1 MKPNAIVLFSGVAMF
16 VAVSCA
22 VPPDDTPVDEDQ
34 TGGGGTTPG
43 VGGNAGTPPTAGTS
57 QGGTTPGVGGT
68 TPGVG
73 GTTPGVGG
81 TTPGVGGTTP
91 VAGSGGTTPVAGSG
105 GTAPV
110 AGMGGT
116 TATGGDAG
124 TPGAGNGTGGTGTTT
139 CMPNPPAQTCGGTAA
154 PTDGVVIDFASFQTS
169 GTWGVSGMGDLTGGT
184 SYYQGRG
191 VTQLTA
197 VVEAGSLH
205 ITGSLPAYT
214 ADIMDDAEN
223 YAGIVFW
230 FGPCVNASAF
240 TGLSLPVSG
249 TLASA
254 ALKLQVQT
262 HLDYP
267 VDAANSKGGCS
278 FTSCDTRWSECVGPT
293 TTVTVPSAPA
303 TFAWS
308 AFTGGKPNAA
318 VTPEGLVGLQFQ
330 FECSATTA
338 PCTVD
343 VTLGTITLTM

>member
-1 MKPNAIVLFSGVAMF
+1 MRRMTPNAVFAFSGIAMF
-16 VAVSCA
+16 VAASCA
-22 VPPDDTPVDEDQ
+22 APPQDPEVDEND
-34 TGGGGTTPG
+34 TGGGAGTAPG
-43 VGGNAGTPPTAGTS
+43 VGGNAGTTPTAGTS
-57 QGGTTPGVGGT
+57 PGGTSPGVGGT
-68 TPGVG
+68 APGVG

-91 VAGSGGTTPVAGSG
+91 VAGSGGT
-105 GTAPV
+105 APV

-116 TATGGDAG
+116 TATGGGAG
-124 TPGAGNGTGGTGTTT
+124 TPSAGAGSGGTSTT
-139 CMPNPPAQTCGGTAA
+139 CMANPAPQTCSGTAA

-169 GTWGVSGMGDLTGGT
+169 GTWGVSAMGDLTGGT

-197 VVEAGSLH
+197 VVESGSLH

-303 TFAWS
+303 TLAWS
-308 AFTGGKPNAA
+308 AFTGGKPSAA

-338 PCTVD
+338 PCAID
-343 VTLGTITLTM
+343 VTIGTITLTM